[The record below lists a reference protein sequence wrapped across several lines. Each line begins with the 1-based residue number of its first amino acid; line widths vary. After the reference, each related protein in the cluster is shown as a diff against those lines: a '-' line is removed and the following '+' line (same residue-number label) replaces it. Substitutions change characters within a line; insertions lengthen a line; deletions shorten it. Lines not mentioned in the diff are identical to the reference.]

1 VAAEEVGSI
10 MDWTVKIEAAGDLAA
25 EQVDLDRIDALR
37 AALVDHSAA
46 ASTANRRYGI
56 QLDIDATTAE
66 RAAEA
71 ALKAFRLAAERSG
84 LPDWPVVR
92 VDVMTVEDQ
101 EAALGEPTFPDL
113 VGVTEAARLLR
124 VSRQRLDQLRGS
136 SDFPKP
142 IVRLAAGPVWLR
154 SSVEGFERRWD
165 RRPGR
170 PAKKVAAVDNG
181 ARAAERSA
189 ARTP

>member
-1 VAAEEVGSI
+1 
-10 MDWTVKIEAAGDLAA
+10 MDWTVKIEAAGDHAA
-25 EQVDLDRIDALR
+25 ERVDLDRIDALR
-37 AALVDHSAA
+37 AALVDHNAA
-46 ASTANRRYGI
+46 ASSANRRYGI

-66 RAAEA
+66 RAAKA
-71 ALKAFRLAAERSG
+71 AIKAFRVAAERSG

-101 EAALGEPTFPDL
+101 EAALATPTFPDL

-124 VSRQRLDQLRGS
+124 VSRQRLDQLRAG
-136 SDFPKP
+136 SDFPEP

-154 SSVEGFERRWD
+154 SSIEGFDRHWN

-170 PAKKVAAVDNG
+170 PKKVAAADNG
-181 ARAAERSA
+181 VRAAERSA
-189 ARTP
+189 GRTA

>member
-1 VAAEEVGSI
+1 

-84 LPDWPVVR
+84 LPVWPVVR

-154 SSVEGFERRWD
+154 SSIEGFDRRWD

-181 ARAAERSA
+181 ARAAKRSA